1 MKKTSKAIL
10 LLLIPAFS
18 LAQNTVSGTVT
29 DASTGD
35 ALPGANVVLEGT
47 SMGAAAGSDGT
58 YSISNV
64 SAGSY
69 TVTASVIG
77 YANASRTVNVSGDVT
92 VNLALSVSAVELSAL
107 EAVSYTHLTLP
118 TNREV

>member
-1 MKKTSKAIL
+1 MRKFSQVLLFVIL
-10 LLLIPAFS
+10 PTFIF
-18 LAQNTVSGTVT
+18 AQNTVSGTVS

-64 SAGSY
+64 SAGAY
-69 TVTASVIG
+69 TITASVI
-77 YANASRTVNVSGDVT
+77 ATQN
-92 VNLALSVSAVELSAL
+92 
-107 EAVSYTHLTLP
+107 
-118 TNREV
+118 